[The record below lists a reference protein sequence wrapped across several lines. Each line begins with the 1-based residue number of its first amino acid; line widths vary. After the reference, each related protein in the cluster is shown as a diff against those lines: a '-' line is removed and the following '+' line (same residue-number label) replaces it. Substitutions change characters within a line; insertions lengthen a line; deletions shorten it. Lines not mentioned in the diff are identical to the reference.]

1 MQVNIHEAKTQLSR
15 LLELVEQGE
24 TVVIARHG
32 KPVAKLVAVQKQGL
46 PIGIA
51 SKEPLVPAGD
61 EWWKPM
67 TDEDSEGWLE
77 GKCEF

>member
-1 MQVNIHEAKTQLSR
+1 MQVNIHQAKTQLSR

-24 TVVIARHG
+24 TVIIARHG
-32 KPVAKLVAVQKQGL
+32 KPVARLVAVAKQGL

-67 TDEDSEGWLE
+67 TDDESEAWMNGR
-77 GKCEF
+77 